1 MIRIFTNTAMC
12 EDGDTYMV
20 SGGQGAVW
28 SANSSTSILQSLK
41 SLLLLVS
48 TLIGIPHRERRSGAN
63 IQEKS
68 PRGPS
73 VCLDAAKKKVSRCR
87 SKSQH
92 SARHTDIQQD
102 CAIELLVH
110 NVVRQNLIVQGLW
123 IPLGARHRGDRF
135 AGTKENRWVGK
146 KKEKEKS
153 GGEGRTKQ
161 TTNF

>member
-73 VCLDAAKKKVSRCR
+73 VCLDAAKKKKSAVVAANR
-87 SKSQH
+87 STVQ
-92 SARHTDIQQD
+92 DIPIYSKIVPSSFSSTMWFD
-102 CAIELLVH
+102 RTLSYRVCGFLSGPGI
-110 NVVRQNLIVQGLW
+110 VVTGL
-123 IPLGARHRGDRF
+123 R
-135 AGTKENRWVGK
+135 EQK
-146 KKEKEKS
+146 KI
-153 GGEGRTKQ
+153 GG
-161 TTNF
+161 